1 MLFCSNF
8 INFCLIQVLG
18 LAAVVRTSHSSEYHN
33 QTFSSRSSVRSGGRY
48 RNLHK
53 KSEGYEACCP
63 AVEELVE
70 PEAGKNH
77 AGMLV
82 DLYRDKDYIQR

>member
-1 MLFCSNF
+1 MVFT
-8 INFCLIQVLG
+8 QVLG
-18 LAAVVRTSHSSEYHN
+18 LAAVVRPSHSNEYNN
-33 QTFSSRSSVRSGGRY
+33 QTFSSKPSSLRSGGRY

-63 AVEELVE
+63 AIEELVE

-82 DLYRDKDYIQR
+82 ELYRDKDYKQR